1 MKKMGKILIT
11 IVEVFIIIYV
21 IIITLCLL
29 DQNKYGYTVFGNKTL
44 VTISDDNSAELPSF
58 RNGDLVVLEKT
69 SYDDV
74 KVGDTLYYYDAIN
87 ETYIINS
94 SIVKEK
100 SGDDDSA
107 IYIMENSKSVAEER
121 IVGSYENQKY
131 SGLGSIL
138 DVLES
143 RVGFL
148 LIVILPIFVL
158 FIYQV
163 YKMIVLLKF
172 SNQEQ
177 KEIEKTK

>member
-11 IVEVFIIIYV
+11 ILEVFIIIYV
-21 IIITLCLL
+21 IIITACLL
-29 DQNKYGYTVFGNKTL
+29 NQNKYGYTVFGNKTL
-44 VTISDDNSAELPSF
+44 VTINDDNSAELTSF
-58 RNGDLVVLEKT
+58 RDGDLIVLASTAYNNVEI
-69 SYDDV
+69 
-74 KVGDTLYYYDAIN
+74 GDTLYYYDTIN
-87 ETYIINS
+87 ETYVIKS

-121 IVGSYENQKY
+121 IVGVYEDQKY
-131 SGLGSIL
+131 SNLGSLL

-143 RVGFL
+143 RLGFL

-172 SNQEQ
+172 SNQEE
-177 KEIEKTK
+177 KNIEKS